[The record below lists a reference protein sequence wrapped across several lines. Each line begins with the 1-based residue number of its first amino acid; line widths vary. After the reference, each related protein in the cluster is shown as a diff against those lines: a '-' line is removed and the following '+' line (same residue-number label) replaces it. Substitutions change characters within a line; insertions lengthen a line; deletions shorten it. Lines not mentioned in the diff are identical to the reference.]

1 MRWRWRSSLRLR
13 IRSGLIIDL
22 TVPLGEIEAIG
33 AAISSEELNHSD
45 VLNAA
50 ILSHPNV
57 VLQLARPLEYR
68 PALGKSR
75 MVTRVAFRLDEPA
88 PFVEALQSRI

>member
-1 MRWRWRSSLRLR
+1 M
-13 IRSGLIIDL
+13 IDL
-22 TVPLGEIEAIG
+22 IVPLEGIEAFG
-33 AAISSEELNHSD
+33 AVISGEKLKHSN

-68 PALGKSR
+68 PAIGKAR